1 MNTTSSFL
9 TRESTNTCLVNLE
22 DLKADNL
29 EDLNK
34 VQQSEKVIIYLLE
47 QANANDADHT
57 RSSKQIVD
65 AYIKLREDNPDIVSL
80 NTGSLA
86 TNASLLSKES
96 SSIVSCT
103 GRRSGYFLN
112 LSNVNNTDTDSG
124 DTVENDCPVCAAD
137 DKIKEQQMYAYLVN
151 WLIAKGLFCVKNVAN
166 SRKMGQWGNPDVLG
180 VNLVNF
186 FGNSQVELTTIEAK
200 ITAKNWRKDIFEA
213 VAHTVFADY
222 VYFAF
227 LKKQSEKIDQAMIR
241 FAQKFNI
248 GILAIEIPDENWGK
262 RFDESEAEVWEVVP
276 APCANPVQSQRVAY
290 LKRMGITDT
299 AALIEFKQQEGM

>member
-1 MNTTSSFL
+1 MNATSSFL
-9 TRESTNTCLVNLE
+9 TQNSHNTCLLGFD
-22 DLKADNL
+22 DLMADNL

-47 QANANDADHT
+47 QAKAFDADHT

-151 WLIAKGLFCVKNVAN
+151 WLTAKGMFCVKNVAN

-180 VNLVNF
+180 VNLIHF
-186 FGNSQVELTTIEAK
+186 FGNSQAEVTTIEAK

>member
-1 MNTTSSFL
+1 MNAASSFL

-57 RSSKQIVD
+57 RSSKQIID
-65 AYIKLREDNPDIVSL
+65 AYIKLREDTPDIVNL
-80 NTGSLA
+80 NTGSLS

-112 LSNVNNTDTDSG
+112 HNNVNNTDTDSG

-180 VNLVNF
+180 VNLVDF

-262 RFDESEAEVWEVVP
+262 RFDESEADVWEVVP
-276 APCANPVQSQRVAY
+276 APYASPVQSQRIDY
-290 LKRMGITDT
+290 LKRMGITST
-299 AALIEFKQQEGM
+299 STLLEFKQQEGM

>member
-1 MNTTSSFL
+1 MNATSSFL
-9 TRESTNTCLVNLE
+9 TQNSHNTCLLGFD
-22 DLKADNL
+22 DLMADNL

-47 QANANDADHT
+47 QAKAFDADHT

>member
-1 MNTTSSFL
+1 MNTSSSFL
-9 TRESTNTCLVNLE
+9 TLDSHNSCLLGFNELMAE
-22 DLKADNL
+22 NL

-34 VQQSEKVIIYLLE
+34 VQQSEKVIIYILE
-47 QANANDADHT
+47 QAKAFDADHT

-65 AYIKLREDNPDIVSL
+65 AYIKLREDNPDIVTL
-80 NTGSLA
+80 NTGSLS

-112 LSNVNNTDTDSG
+112 LSNVNSLDSDDTAED
-124 DTVENDCPVCAAD
+124 ECPSNVVD

-151 WLIAKGLFCVKNVAN
+151 WLTAKGMFCVKNVAN

-180 VNLVNF
+180 VNLIHF
-186 FGNSQVELTTIEAK
+186 FGNSQAEVTTIEAK

-227 LKKQSEKIDQAMIR
+227 LKKQSEKIDQAMVR

-262 RFDESEAEVWEVVP
+262 RFDESEADVWEVVP
-276 APCANPVQSQRVAY
+276 APYANPVQSQRVAY